1 MRITALLICGLVIGS
16 AATGVG
22 LWLGVRNGP
31 EADVGMPQNTS
42 TTTLAAAEEPTWYE
56 AGETRIESTLI
67 IPGELTVGEDSAR
80 LAYELRSLTQ
90 QYPITFGPYPAALPA
105 AWLLTTT
112 SGATVEGVTD
122 PPNHP
127 QNSFDGEVPP
137 LRDSVAFELPDGTSP
152 AHIATIEV
160 VEWRLAAPIEMEVT
174 LPATPGASFLMLD
187 GSEVTLANILEQSN
201 GTIFDF
207 DIEREFDPWRM
218 TEDSHQFLPMN
229 GTFVPV
235 GDGWSQST
243 FTLGTGFQLT
253 WSGATAPAEV
263 RLAVRTTEWVPVS
276 GSRIV
281 QPAVVDG

>member
-1 MRITALLICGLVIGS
+1 MRIAALLICGLVIGS
-16 AATGVG
+16 VATGVG
-22 LWLGVRNGP
+22 LWLGLGNRL
-31 EADVGMPQNTS
+31 EADVGTQQNTS
-42 TTTLAAAEEPTWYE
+42 TTTLATADEPIWYE
-56 AGETRIESTLI
+56 AGESRIESTLI
-67 IPGELTVGEDSAR
+67 IPGELTVREDSAR
-80 LAYELRSLTQ
+80 LAYELRSIAQ

-105 AWLLTTT
+105 TWLLTTT

-122 PPNHP
+122 PPNRP
-127 QNSFDGEVPP
+127 QSGGDGGVLP
-137 LRDSVAFELPDGTSP
+137 LRDSVAFELPEGISASDV
-152 AHIATIEV
+152 ATIEV

-174 LPATPGASFLMLD
+174 LPTAPGASFLMLD

-201 GTIFDF
+201 GTILDF
-207 DIEREFDPWRM
+207 DIERQFDPWRM
-218 TEDSHQFLPMN
+218 TEDSQQFFSVN

-235 GDGWSQST
+235 GDGWSRST

-253 WSGATAPAEV
+253 WSDGTAPAEV